1 MIGLPKVCLYQV
13 IFLTTLSVCKWDSR
27 ILAWLLPSRHAQD
40 PIHIEDPLTN
50 VVFKSIT
57 LKTVHGRRIFKDYE
71 ESEKMVAAG
80 Q

>member
-1 MIGLPKVCLYQV
+1 MADFCLV
-13 IFLTTLSVCKWDSR
+13 
-27 ILAWLLPSRHAQD
+27 LAMCFAQE

-57 LKTVHGRRIFKDYE
+57 MKTVHGRRIFKDFE
-71 ESEKMVAAG
+71 ESEKMMAAG